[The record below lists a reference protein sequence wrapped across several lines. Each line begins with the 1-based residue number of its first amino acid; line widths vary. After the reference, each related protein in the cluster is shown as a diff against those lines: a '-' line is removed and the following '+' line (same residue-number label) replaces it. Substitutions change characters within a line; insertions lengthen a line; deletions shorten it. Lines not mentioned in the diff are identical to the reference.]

1 MKNLIKLSEGDLTN
15 IIKRVIRESINES
28 VDYYDKI
35 ISLLEKPY
43 FQNLISMGIPEEQ
56 WEKIFSKLY
65 GEPVQLIETSDSYA
79 LTKENGQML
88 YFENSY
94 GNWYRYEHNKNGGVS
109 YRENQDG
116 NWYRKEYDDRGY
128 VIYIE
133 DNTGYWE
140 KSEYDNNGNRIY
152 YGDSDGYW
160 EKREYDENND
170 LIYREDSEG
179 NIKDYRNNNLDI

>member
-1 MKNLIKLSEGDLTN
+1 MKNLIKLSEGDLSN

-35 ISLLEKPY
+35 IPLLEKPY

-65 GEPVQLIETSDSYA
+65 GEPVQLIETSDSYR

-94 GNWYRYEHNKNGGVS
+94 GNWYRYESNKNGGVS
-109 YRENQDG
+109 YSENKDG
-116 NWYRKEYDDRGY
+116 NWYRKE
-128 VIYIE
+128 
-133 DNTGYWE
+133 
-140 KSEYDNNGNRIY
+140 
-152 YGDSDGYW
+152 
-160 EKREYDENND
+160 
-170 LIYREDSEG
+170 
-179 NIKDYRNNNLDI
+179 